1 MGLATFST
9 SGIKKNAQVLSSGFT
24 SGSNT
29 GAGIGGGGTAKM
41 VPEIYSPLWLTSN
54 LNLPRDRATINAWCR
69 AFFALNPFVHNA
81 INLHSTYP
89 ISKLSIKCADKNVEK
104 FFNDMI
110 EETGLMNICVQ
121 VGMEYWL
128 LGEAFVYGELD
139 HHQGKWRR
147 LLIQNPDYMVVNRTV
162 VADEPIIM
170 LRPDQ
175 NLKRIVSSNKPAD
188 MEQRKQLNQYI
199 VDAVKRGQNIPLPN
213 FNVSHL
219 ARKISPYE
227 IRGTGLPVCIF
238 RQLMLFDQLYEA
250 KFAQAQN
257 MINPTTIVKVGTD
270 APDGLHPTSA
280 DLEAWR
286 DVFACHDEETEVLT
300 EQGFKKFEDVIEYK
314 EVMNGTNNSSYIQY
328 AAPKEDLKI
337 ACFNPN
343 TEELEYHKPSEAHLY
358 NYDGDMYHFSNH
370 KMDIKVTPNHKMW
383 VSKKEYEYHGH
394 RSLRTTQWGE
404 WQKIEAQDIN
414 LNDYNRFRSE
424 IKWTGKEADNIDVCG
439 KKVPIELYL
448 EFLGY
453 VLSEGDL
460 YTDNKHQY
468 TVRISQ
474 STPKYY
480 KEMLRCIE
488 KMATILDKGFGS
500 SISKRSERTER
511 NDLWTG
517 TISGKEFFDFIKG
530 EVCDIDGNSYAP
542 NKKIPQWIFAL
553 APRRLKVI
561 LDALVA
567 GDGSI
572 HKQKNSTGYSY
583 YTTSKQLADG
593 VYEIAYKCGY
603 VPTMFIRTDRE
614 DSISLDGTITPRLPI
629 YTIMWSDSNKGQF
642 PLVYKTSRHSQTKEK
657 HDLLTV
663 EKYSGKVWCFTVP
676 TGLFITRRNGRITIQ
691 GNSGQYDK
699 DFKIF
704 THAGIA
710 IERVG
715 WGQGIY
721 DIGPDITELVKQ
733 IYTGLMVPPTIMD
746 GGADITYNNAG
757 VALDVLRQ
765 RYMSFRNM
773 LALWLKKKIF
783 APISEIQ
790 GFYERK
796 EGKKEL
802 IIPDIEWNHMSLFDA
817 TDYVQNLVTL
827 STPAAEGQQ
836 ARVSEHTL
844 YKSLGLEWEDEK
856 RKLRK
861 EAIQQA
867 IAQKETQA
875 LGTMGLNELRALTDE
890 DEILEPT
897 DGQGQAQEQPLP
909 GESPGM
915 GGGPGLGGGGPDLG
929 LGGLPGLGPTPS
941 TPTTPS
947 TPPTTPTPA
956 APAPPA
962 GAPPAPPAP
971 PT

>member
-1 MGLATFST
+1 
-9 SGIKKNAQVLSSGFT
+9 
-24 SGSNT
+24 
-29 GAGIGGGGTAKM
+29 
-41 VPEIYSPLWLTSN
+41 
-54 LNLPRDRATINAWCR
+54 
-69 AFFALNPFVHNA
+69 
-81 INLHSTYP
+81 
-89 ISKLSIKCADKNVEK
+89 
-104 FFNDMI
+104 MI

-139 HHQGKWRR
+139 QHQGKWRR

-175 NLKRIVSSNKPAD
+175 NLKRIVQSNKPAD

-199 VDAVKRGQNIPLPN
+199 VDAVKRGQNIPLNN

-250 KFAQAQN
+250 KFVQAQQ
-257 MINPTTIVKVGTD
+257 MVNPLTIVKIG
-270 APDGLHPTSA
+270 GNGNENLHPTSA

-300 EQGFKKFEDVIEYK
+300 EEGFKKFDEVIEYK
-314 EVMNGTNNSSYIQY
+314 EAMDGTYNTSSITYVVPKNGV
-328 AAPKEDLKI
+328 KI
-337 ACFNPN
+337 ACFNPT
-343 TEELEYHKPSEAHLY
+343 TEELEYHEPSEAHLY
-358 NYDGDMYHFSNH
+358 NYDGNMYHFSNY
-370 KMDIKVTPNHKMW
+370 KMDINVTPNHKMW
-383 VSKKEYEYHGH
+383 VSKRTYEYHGH
-394 RSLRTTQWGE
+394 RGLRKTKWGE
-404 WQKIEAQDIN
+404 WQKIEAQDID
-414 LNDYNRFRSE
+414 LKDYSRFRSE
-424 IKWTGKEADNIDVCG
+424 IKWTGKEIEHVEICG
-439 KKVPIELYL
+439 KQVPIELYL

-453 VLSEGDL
+453 VISEGDI
-460 YTDNKHQY
+460 YTNHKSQY

-474 STPKYY
+474 SMSKYQ
-480 KEMLRCIE
+480 KQMKKCIE
-488 KMATILDKGFGS
+488 NMAKTLDKGFGS
-500 SISKRSERTER
+500 VITKRSEKDTNRS
-511 NDLWTG
+511 DMWAGIL
-517 TISGKEFFDFIKG
+517 SGKDLFHFIKT
-530 EVCDIDGNSYAP
+530 EVGDSDGNSYAP
-542 NKKIPQWIFAL
+542 NKKVPQWIL
-553 APRRLKVI
+553 GLTPRLLQII

-567 GDGSI
+567 GDGSV
-572 HKQKNSTGYSY
+572 HKNKSSTGYSY
-583 YTTSKQLADG
+583 YTTSKELADD
-593 VYEIAYKCGY
+593 VYEIVYKCGY
-603 VPTMFIRTDRE
+603 VPTMFLTTDRD

-629 YTIMWSDSNKGQF
+629 YTIMWSNSNKGQF
-642 PLVYKTSRHSQTKEK
+642 PLVYKTSRNSQTKEK

-663 EKYSGKVWCFTVP
+663 EQYNGKVWCFTVP

-691 GNSGQYDK
+691 GNSGEYDK

-704 THAGIA
+704 SHADIA
-710 IERVG
+710 VERVG
-715 WGQGIY
+715 YGQGIY
-721 DIGPDITELVKQ
+721 DIGPDITELIKQ
-733 IYTGLMVPPTIMD
+733 IYVGLMVPQVLMD
-746 GGADITYNNAG
+746 SSDITYANGG

-802 IIPDIEWNHMSLFDA
+802 IIPDVDWNHMSLFDA
-817 TDYVQNLVTL
+817 GDYTTNLITL
-827 STPAAEGQQ
+827 SQPASETDQP
-836 ARVSEHTL
+836 RVSEHTL
-844 YKSLGLEWEDEK
+844 YRSLGLEWEDEK

-861 EAIQQA
+861 EAIQKA
-867 IAQKETQA
+867 IAKKEVEA
-875 LGTMGLNELRALTDE
+875 LQTMGLNELRSLTDE

-909 GESPGM
+909 GESPG
-915 GGGPGLGGGGPDLG
+915 LGGGADLG
-929 LGGLPGLGPTPS
+929 LGGLPGLGTPPMPTAAPMPPMPPMPPS
-941 TPTTPS
+941 KPP
-947 TPPTTPTPA
+947 TPPTGT
-956 APAPPA
+956 PPA
-962 GAPPAPPAP
+962 GPPPAP